1 MKNKLGPSLDALRQ
15 LNNVS
20 IHQLIT
26 GIMSSSTYYRFT
38 HDGTDISAAK
48 FIQLLDR
55 LDSSLTDFINL
66 HSPEDITNQQFFT
79 TYLHSVSTGK
89 INERALQTLLLL
101 LQKANNDYPT
111 PRYLHYIWLTQS
123 CLDRAHGHPYHYQQD
138 LNRYFTSVTTWTSSS
153 LIMLGLSTQFIPFLA
168 LSSLFSPACKAFES
182 HLDRFD
188 VQKAYGYFLVNFAL
202 LAIMNQSQ
210 FDFMRVSKQFRK
222 HKVLDSTLAMSVY
235 IRLINSLN
243 TWLSHPQKF
252 ASSQLSSL
260 TSILRDLDEPVYADQ
275 LNEFI
280 QLFERNFIS
289 ESLGNL
295 GHPLYQVF

>member
-1 MKNKLGPSLDALRQ
+1 MKNKLGPSLEALRQ

-38 HDGTDISAAK
+38 HDGTDISAVK

-89 INERALQTLLLL
+89 INERSLQTLLLL
-101 LQKANNDYPT
+101 LQKVNNDRPT

-123 CLDRAHGHPYHYQQD
+123 CLEHARKQPYHFQQD
-138 LNRYFTSVTTWTSSS
+138 LNRYFTSSTTWTSSS
-153 LIMLGLSTQFIPFLA
+153 LIMLGLSTPFIPFL
-168 LSSLFSPACKAFES
+168 SLNSMFSTACEAFDA

-188 VQKAYGYFLVNFAL
+188 VQKAYSYFLVNFAL
-202 LAIMNQSQ
+202 LAILNQSQ
-210 FDFMRVSKQFRK
+210 FAFIRVIKQFHK
-222 HKVLDSTLAMSVY
+222 HKLLDSTLTMSVY
-235 IRLINSLN
+235 VRLINLLN
-243 TWLSHPQKF
+243 VWLNHPETF
-252 ASSQLSSL
+252 SASQLSPL
-260 TSILRDLDEPVYADQ
+260 ASILRDFNEPVYADQ
-275 LNEFI
+275 LNEFS
-280 QLFERNFIS
+280 QLFEHNFLTDHPS
-289 ESLGNL
+289 VLR
-295 GHPLYQVF
+295 HPLYQVF